1 MSQPATDREREGSR
15 LNFRD
20 TIPGPFTF
28 KPLNSGYNEMTATK
42 ASVRNEKP
50 RSMAPTLTTHNHFA
64 LVLRDLP
71 VDRHEDKM
79 IENNMIV
86 HECTKVVV
94 GKHLTYLTLTMEYV
108 GCLQM
113 SVMGCGNRCSKYD
126 R

>member
-50 RSMAPTLTTHNHFA
+50 RSMAPTLTTHKHFG

-79 IENNMIV
+79 IESNMMANNTPETYVRVYEIVSGTLINKVNTRATASMIW
-86 HECTKVVV
+86 
-94 GKHLTYLTLTMEYV
+94 
-108 GCLQM
+108 
-113 SVMGCGNRCSKYD
+113 
-126 R
+126 